1 MPDATRAAFIPA
13 DTITPERD
21 ITHEH
26 FAPGDRIVVIKGV
39 DDGTLW
45 GDAMT
50 VVTPSWHTPTDEDGW
65 RLRDADGGAR
75 SFVTG
80 HPRYLVHLSKN
91 CPDCLIYQRALQ
103 DYLVPKFTG
112 SQTVDVGWY
121 SITELGQLVHVADG
135 RGGSR

>member
-1 MPDATRAAFIPA
+1 MPDASRAAFIPA

-39 DDGTLW
+39 DDGILW

-50 VVTPSWHTPTDEDGW
+50 VVTPSWHTPTNEDGW
-65 RLRDADGGAR
+65 RLRNPEGGAR
-75 SFVTG
+75 SFITG
-80 HPRYLVHLSKN
+80 HPRYLVHLSAH

-103 DYLVPKFTG
+103 DYLVPKFPG
-112 SQTVDVGWY
+112 SKPVDVGWY
-121 SITELGQLVHVADG
+121 SITELNQLVHVADG
-135 RGGSR
+135 RAGIR